1 MISRIT
7 RLLDSNVSFSTKN
20 HKEIRKYVSFKGKNK
35 PAETVLEKD
44 LMAGLIDKE
53 LSERC

>member
-1 MISRIT
+1 M
-7 RLLDSNVSFSTKN
+7 FHFQQKN
-20 HKEIRKYVSFKGKNK
+20 HKETRKYVSFKGKNK

-44 LMAGLIDKE
+44 LMADLLDKE